1 MGRFRSFASRH
12 YGVMQVVVVVV
23 AIEAY
28 ELLRHAMKPNWAIA
42 ERHAQD
48 VVSWERSMHIEWEE
62 GLQQTFLRLPE
73 VVRAMNVFY
82 FVGHFVLTS
91 IFFFWLYHTN
101 RDAFSRFRNGF
112 LIATFIALVIH
123 WRFPTA
129 PPRLANVGLEDT
141 LRSLSDIDIGSAT
154 SSSFSNPVAAVP
166 SLHAGWGLGVGNGPV
181 VFARPLSW
189 KGVGGGVG
197 LVVFARPLIWKAIE
211 LAYPIAVLLT
221 IVVTGNH
228 YVFDALMGYAVMA
241 VGFLVTSPRL
251 WRGRDAR
258 LQPSSA

>member
-1 MGRFRSFASRH
+1 MGLVRSFVSRH
-12 YGVMQVVVVVV
+12 YGITQVVVVVV
-23 AIEAY
+23 GIETY
-28 ELLRHAMKPNWAIA
+28 ELLRHAMTPNWATA

-101 RDAFSRFRNGF
+101 RDGFRRFRNGF
-112 LIATFIALVIH
+112 LAATGIALVIH

-129 PPRLANVGLEDT
+129 PPRLVDGYVDT
-141 LRSLSDIDIGSAT
+141 LRRFSDIDIGSAT

-166 SLHAGWGLGVGNGPV
+166 SLHAGWALGVGI
-181 VFARPLSW
+181 
-189 KGVGGGVG
+189 G
-197 LVVFARPLIWKAIE
+197 LVVFARPLIWKAIGV
-211 LAYPIAVLLT
+211 AYPIAVVLT

-251 WRGRDAR
+251 WRGRDDR